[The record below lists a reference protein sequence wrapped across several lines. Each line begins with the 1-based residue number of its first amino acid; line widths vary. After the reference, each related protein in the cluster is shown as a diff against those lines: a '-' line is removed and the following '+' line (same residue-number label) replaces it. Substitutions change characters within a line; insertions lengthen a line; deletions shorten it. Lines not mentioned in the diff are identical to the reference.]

1 MSALRQIRVLEAR
14 PILRLETVT
23 KSFGSLKALDGVSF
37 AVAPGQVVGLAGSS
51 GSGKTVLIKLL
62 AGIHAWDSGAIVFDG
77 HALYSPFLA
86 RSLGIETIHQKPE
99 LVETMDICD
108 NIFIGREI
116 ALPALQHLRLVSAK
130 RQMET
135 QAARILNEL
144 GFTADSIKSPVI
156 NLSGEERQLIAIAR
170 TMLRPSRL
178 VLIDDP
184 TPLSYHYQKK
194 LLSLIHTW
202 QQEGTAIIFSSHNLD
217 HLFAATDSILVLRKG
232 QLVADVRTDDTTQEQ
247 IVNAMVGT
255 TDRQQLTPT
264 IWALDSYYQ
273 ARENAEKLSLNQS
286 LLAKDLKERDALNR
300 QLMSELNEQVK
311 ALDRANLA
319 LQDAQRRLLT
329 EREEERKAL
338 ARELHDESLQ
348 DLLGINYQL
357 EQIESEL
364 PERPD
369 IQSQLLD
376 VRNNIRG
383 LIEDLRSICS
393 NLRPPTI
400 DSLGLSGA
408 VKSYAD
414 EWSRKTG
421 IRTILRLDENVGRL
435 PEATELSVFR
445 IIQESL
451 NNVWKHAA
459 ADEVHVRLKRLSPR
473 MLMVS
478 IGDDGHGLTGDFDL
492 AAFSARRHYGL
503 LGISERVALLGGR
516 LLIRNQADGGLLIR
530 VEIPHPKTPSGG

>member
-1 MSALRQIRVLEAR
+1 
-14 PILRLETVT
+14 
-23 KSFGSLKALDGVSF
+23 
-37 AVAPGQVVGLAGSS
+37 
-51 GSGKTVLIKLL
+51 
-62 AGIHAWDSGAIVFDG
+62 
-77 HALYSPFLA
+77 
-86 RSLGIETIHQKPE
+86 
-99 LVETMDICD
+99 MDICD

-202 QQEGTAIIFSSHNLD
+202 QQAGTAIIFSSHNLD

-232 QLVADVRTDDTTQEQ
+232 QLVANVRTDDTTQEQ

>member
-62 AGIHAWDSGAIVFDG
+62 AGIHAWDSGVIVFDG

-202 QQEGTAIIFSSHNLD
+202 QQAGTAIIFSSHNLD

-232 QLVADVRTDDTTQEQ
+232 QLVANVRTDDTTQEQ

>member
-77 HALYSPFLA
+77 QGLNCPFSA
-86 RSLGIETIHQKPE
+86 RALGIETIHQKPE

-202 QQEGTAIIFSSHNLD
+202 QQAGTAIIFSSHNLD

-232 QLVADVRTDDTTQEQ
+232 QLVANVRTDDTTQEQ

-300 QLMSELNEQVK
+300 QLMGELNEQVK

-530 VEIPHPKTPSGG
+530 VEIPHPKTPSGV